1 MESPAAAR
9 LSAVGA
15 HLASAAAEP
24 APPEPS
30 DGALS
35 GDEIA
40 AFVARGFHVVDT
52 RGDISAEFHAA
63 FAARS
68 REINDRPRQVPLQD
82 VGFLELEED
91 MAVVLRCPSVRG
103 ALSSLL
109 GSDFAMACAW
119 AEDLNNGGMMGNHH
133 TAVYDNDQAYH
144 KCAPARVYP
153 ANVLLSFAAAQG
165 RHPHAR
171 LRRARHQA
179 ARPDSNVLPERR
191 RAGARA
197 HGRRPGLPQLHA
209 GRRPGLGSGPDARV
223 PRGPGRVA
231 SEAS

>member
-68 REINDRPRQVPLQD
+68 REINDRPREVPLQD
-82 VGFLELEED
+82 VGFLELEEE

-109 GSDFAMACAW
+109 GSDFATAS
-119 AEDLNNGGMMGNHH
+119 EESEEPRNLLRNSFG
-133 TAVYDNDQAYH
+133 TAVLQ
-144 KCAPARVYP
+144 
-153 ANVLLSFAAAQG
+153 
-165 RHPHAR
+165 
-171 LRRARHQA
+171 LRRNFATVLQHQPMLYTKKLQF
-179 ARPDSNVLPERR
+179 R
-191 RAGARA
+191 
-197 HGRRPGLPQLHA
+197 QTY
-209 GRRPGLGSGPDARV
+209 
-223 PRGPGRVA
+223 
-231 SEAS
+231 

>member
-1 MESPAAAR
+1 MEPSPAAAR

-15 HLASAAAEP
+15 HLASVAA
-24 APPEPS
+24 EPS
-30 DGALS
+30 DGTLS
-35 GDEIA
+35 DEEIA

-68 REINDRPRQVPLQD
+68 REINDRPREVPLQD

-91 MAVVLRCPSVRG
+91 MAIVLRCPSVRG

-109 GSDFAMACAW
+109 GNDFTMACAW

-153 ANVLLSFAAAQG
+153 ANVLLSFAGAGTAST
-165 RHPHAR
+165 
-171 LRRARHQA
+171 
-179 ARPDSNVLPERR
+179 RPPPSC
-191 RAGARA
+191 AT
-197 HGRRPGLPQLHA
+197 
-209 GRRPGLGSGPDARV
+209 SS
-223 PRGPGRVA
+223 RVA
-231 SEAS
+231 

>member
-1 MESPAAAR
+1 MEPSPAAAR

-15 HLASAAAEP
+15 HLASVAA
-24 APPEPS
+24 EPS
-30 DGALS
+30 DGTLS
-35 GDEIA
+35 DEEIA

-68 REINDRPRQVPLQD
+68 REINDRPREVPLQD

-91 MAVVLRCPSVRG
+91 MAIVLRCPSVRG

-109 GSDFAMACAW
+109 GNDFTMACAW

-144 KCAPARVYP
+144 KCAPARVLP
-153 ANVLLSFAAAQG
+153 RQRPLIARCGAGTASTRPPPSCATSSRAA
-165 RHPHAR
+165 
-171 LRRARHQA
+171 
-179 ARPDSNVLPERR
+179 
-191 RAGARA
+191 
-197 HGRRPGLPQLHA
+197 
-209 GRRPGLGSGPDARV
+209 
-223 PRGPGRVA
+223 
-231 SEAS
+231 